1 MAAKLTGMMFWT
13 DAWMTSRARLLMTVE
28 ERGVYLET
36 LFAAWPLGACLPND
50 PQQIRLITLISED
63 VWNRCWPKV
72 KLFWEDRGDVLIN
85 PKQLEVYLK
94 AASISEVNSNRGR
107 EAAIARW
114 EKERARGNAPRNAPS
129 TTPRN
134 AQSNAR
140 AMPSVSVSE
149 SNKPPNRTSAVNHEI
164 PRAEIYLSRAELPQP
179 PDTSKL
185 PPGCEKHLSKPACM
199 RGVCV
204 MPKLHDEFV
213 RKLGGD
219 PKRAQ
224 RLVMAFYG
232 DVINALPSDHVIGET
247 NWDFWRREFAGR
259 FEKPRGPVPNYRSA
273 EQVAADAAR
282 DRAIVEADP
291 VTEEHMAEYR
301 RKIAEMRQKG
311 ILSPASEL
319 LSTGKPS

>member
-1 MAAKLTGMMFWT
+1 
-13 DAWMTSRARLLMTVE
+13 
-28 ERGVYLET
+28 
-36 LFAAWPLGACLPND
+36 
-50 PQQIRLITLISED
+50 
-63 VWNRCWPKV
+63 
-72 KLFWEDRGDVLIN
+72 
-85 PKQLEVYLK
+85 
-94 AASISEVNSNRGR
+94 
-107 EAAIARW
+107 
-114 EKERARGNAPRNAPS
+114 
-129 TTPRN
+129 
-134 AQSNAR
+134 
-140 AMPSVSVSE
+140 
-149 SNKPPNRTSAVNHEI
+149 
-164 PRAEIYLSRAELPQP
+164 
-179 PDTSKL
+179 
-185 PPGCEKHLSKPACM
+185 
-199 RGVCV
+199 

-232 DVINALPSDHVIGET
+232 DVINALPTDHVIGET